1 MHTRPR
7 VLPCGPANF
16 GVAGNPGRKIS
27 CPSSPNGSGGG
38 PRSNG
43 VSRKGD
49 PEDSSY
55 TSSTPNADNDW
66 AAKRRQYVVDEW
78 VEAFDV
84 PMSERLSQ
92 SQLPSWSNWH
102 WKDLGE
108 RIAYKYFCWRQDT
121 WSDLQ
126 LFAVVNLAVIF
137 LFGWLKTHLVDAA
150 DSISPEELE
159 NKPFWLSIYQI
170 LQVIFGQQLPD
181 EATSF
186 AQQSFA
192 VSVAAIG
199 LAAFALVLALV
210 EQVVL
215 QVVDENVARGSRVF
229 ETGHILV
236 LGFCDSQRDLEV
248 VQKIL
253 SQVCQAYAADGGR
266 VVVVMTQREK
276 IGMEALFRRVI
287 PPHKRCGCN
296 FVFRQGSPLVP
307 ADLKMV
313 AAYSAA
319 ATVIVSDSS
328 RSPVEA
334 DAEAIRSAI
343 LLDEMEAPGAMRG
356 GRIIVE
362 VKTLNA
368 LAVLQYSCSVRVMA
382 LHTGEM
388 NARRL
393 SRMVRSPI
401 VAAISYMVWNYSC
414 RPQVYLQRLPEL
426 VGKTFG
432 ELQFYLPWATVYGLV
447 QYATRRCVLNPP
459 ADTRVENLD
468 ELILIRATDLRE
480 HEIVPL
486 PEPVRVDPGEW
497 DPEAYRSRA
506 GTSGTDEDWS
516 EMGIDERQLQMVGF
530 SGRVR
535 ANAASAQLA
544 QERQTSYM
552 YIMPQ
557 EHCASPEA
565 RETVLICGWR
575 EEAFMSDLLREMD
588 HGPSALP
595 AGSSL
600 TLFNNTSTDEVIAR
614 VKKRNR
620 LRNLEVEYVSG
631 NPLDYVELT
640 AKIDVTRYTTAIVLC
655 DQSWVDPD
663 LDDSNGIQVREQRD
677 MLRLESQILL
687 VQLHIRKSLMEAGYP
702 DINIICEKV
711 AAEGETRFEDR
722 YRLPIGISVNMTSFS
737 AKLLTSTLYNPRNVL
752 VFAQMGDGNE
762 LDVQS
767 AAAFAKPGE
776 VLSYWQLQARAMSV
790 GRILFGYYRVPDSP
804 SEPIDFTV
812 NLEGEAQR
820 SAMRVDLVRT
830 GSSKLVS
837 CGSLQP
843 WAPGELPARPLWLS
857 IDSADEEY

>member
-1 MHTRPR
+1 MDLQILNSRET
-7 VLPCGPANF
+7 
-16 GVAGNPGRKIS
+16 
-27 CPSSPNGSGGG
+27 
-38 PRSNG
+38 NG
-43 VSRKGD
+43 VFRKGD
-49 PEDSSY
+49 SEDSSNA
-55 TSSTPNADNDW
+55 SSTPNADNDW

-78 VEAFDV
+78 VDAFDV
-84 PMSERLSQ
+84 PMSERLPRS
-92 SQLPSWSNWH
+92 PVPTWSSWH

-266 VVVVMTQREK
+266 VIVVMTQREK

-343 LLDEMEAPGAMRG
+343 LLDEMETPAASRG

-414 RPQVYLQRLPEL
+414 RPQVYLQRLPQL

-459 ADTRVENLD
+459 PDTRVENLD
-468 ELILIRATDLRE
+468 ELIVIRATDLRE
-480 HEIVPL
+480 HDVVPL
-486 PEPVRVDPGEW
+486 AEPVRVDPGEW

-506 GTSGTDEDWS
+506 GVSGTDEDWS

-557 EHCASPEA
+557 EHCSYRET

-600 TLFNNTSTDEVIAR
+600 TLFNSTSTEEVIAR

-663 LDDSNGIQVREQRD
+663 LDDRNGIQVREQRD

-790 GRILFGYYRVPDSP
+790 GRILFGYYRVPDSA

-812 NLEGEAQR
+812 NLEGEEQR
-820 SAMRVDLVRT
+820 SATRVWNDGSTQLILLSPRARQLGAASAATRSVDLVRT

-857 IDSADEEY
+857 VDGADEEY